1 MAGLSV
7 PEVKSIPVK
16 SFKSLVDELKRFQ
29 KGLSGEDE
37 VGIFANGAG
46 LPLHVE
52 TVRSSGQMVVFSG
65 VDSSARRA
73 CIIQHYTQVSIQIVA
88 LKKLEPEPRRI
99 GF

>member
-16 SFKSLVDELKRFQ
+16 SFKSLVEELKRFQ
-29 KGLSGEDE
+29 KGLSSEDE
-37 VGIFANGAG
+37 VGIFASGAG

-52 TVRSSGQMVVFSG
+52 AIRNSGQMVIFSG
-65 VDSSARRA
+65 VDSNARRA

-88 LKKLEPEPRRI
+88 LNKLQPVARRI